1 MAMAQKLQ
9 RIDAHVHFWQLVRGD
24 YHWMTPDMDK
34 LCRDF
39 APADLKPHLEAAN
52 MDAAV
57 LVQAAATVAETR
69 FMLDIARETPF
80 VAGVVGWVEMEDR
93 NVAAALDGLCAD
105 PHFKGIRPMIH
116 DIADVDWMLR
126 PSLKPAFKAV
136 IEHGLAFDCLVK
148 PPHLE
153 NLHQLLAGLP
163 ELRAIIDH
171 GAKPAI
177 AEDGFQ
183 PWARDMKRLAADT
196 SAYCK
201 LSGLITEAG
210 PGWTIEQLRPYF
222 EHIYACFGAQRIIWG
237 SDWPVLTQT
246 ASYEG
251 WHNAANIL
259 LNLLHDDEKAKIFG
273 LNAMRFYRL

>member
-1 MAMAQKLQ
+1 MAMTQKPQ
-9 RIDAHVHFWQLVRGD
+9 RIDAHVHFWQLVRDD
-24 YHWMTPDMDK
+24 YHWMTPNLDK
-34 LCRDF
+34 LYRDF
-39 APADLKPHLEAAN
+39 TPADLSPHLEAAN
-52 MDAAV
+52 VDAAV

-93 NVAAALDGLCAD
+93 NVAATLDGLCTD
-105 PHFKGIRPMIH
+105 PHFKGIRPMIQ
-116 DIADVDWMLR
+116 DIADADWMLR

-136 IEHGLAFDCLVK
+136 IEHGLVFDCLVK
-148 PPHLE
+148 PLHLE

-171 GAKPAI
+171 GGKPAI
-177 AEDGFQ
+177 AENGFQ
-183 PWARDMKRLAADT
+183 HWARDMKRLAADT

-210 PGWTIEQLRPYF
+210 PGWTIDQLRPYF

-246 ASYEG
+246 ASYED
-251 WHNAANIL
+251 WRDAANTL
-259 LNLLHDDEKAKIFG
+259 LNHLDDAEKATIFG
-273 LNAMRFYRL
+273 LNAIHFYEL

>member
-1 MAMAQKLQ
+1 MAMTQKPQ

-24 YHWMTPDMDK
+24 YHWMTPELDK
-34 LCRDF
+34 LYRDF
-39 APADLKPHLEAAN
+39 APADLKPLLNAADV
-52 MDAAV
+52 DAVV
-57 LVQAAATVAETR
+57 LVQAAATVMETR

-93 NVAAALDGLCAD
+93 NAATTLNGLCAD

-116 DIADVDWMLR
+116 DIADADWMLR
-126 PSLKPAFKAV
+126 PLLKPAFKAV
-136 IEHGLAFDCLVK
+136 IDHGLAFDCLVK

-153 NLHQLLAGLP
+153 NLHRLLTGLP
-163 ELRAIIDH
+163 ELRAVIDH
-171 GAKPAI
+171 CAKPAI
-177 AEDGFQ
+177 TADAFQ

-210 PGWTIEQLRPYF
+210 PGWTVDQLRPYF
-222 EHIYACFGAQRIIWG
+222 EHIYDCFGAHRIIWG

-246 ASYEG
+246 ASYDD
-251 WHNAANIL
+251 WQRTATALCASLSAA
-259 LNLLHDDEKAKIFG
+259 EKTNIFG
-273 LNAMRFYRL
+273 LNATRFYRI